1 MSATVLD
8 SKKAT
13 DLFNLKVAEV
23 PDGQG
28 GTKKVIGYL
37 DIESIVVSY
46 DIFTQDVE
54 HNKDFSLTVVFK
66 AIEGDIMDPSV
77 CVGDGT
83 RAITVVPL
91 KTYRSFKLLEE
102 NVGEVLKD
110 GRVDLLRPAK

>member
-13 DLFNLKVAEV
+13 DLFNLRVAEV

-37 DIESIVVSY
+37 DIESLVVSY
-46 DIFTQDVE
+46 DIFSQNEDN
-54 HNKDFSLTVVFK
+54 NKDFSLTVIFK
-66 AIEGDIMDPSV
+66 AIEGDILDPSM

-91 KTYRSFKLLEE
+91 KAYRSFKLLEE
-102 NVGEVLKD
+102 NVEEVLQD

>member
-1 MSATVLD
+1 MSAVLD

-23 PDGQG
+23 SDDFG

-54 HNKDFSLTVVFK
+54 PNKDFSLTVIFK

-91 KTYRSFKLLEE
+91 KAYRSFKLLEE
-102 NVGEVLKD
+102 NVEEVLQD

>member
-1 MSATVLD
+1 MSSTVLD

-23 PDGQG
+23 PDGSG

-37 DIESIVVSY
+37 DIESIVMSY
-46 DIFTQDVE
+46 DIFTQDAE
-54 HNKDFSLTVVFK
+54 PSQDFSLTVIFK
-66 AIEGDIMDPSV
+66 AIEPDIMDPSV

-91 KTYRSFKLLEE
+91 KIYRSFSILEE
-102 NVGEVLKD
+102 NIEGVLKD
-110 GRVDLLRPAK
+110 GRFPVL

>member
-1 MSATVLD
+1 MSTVLD

-23 PDGQG
+23 PDDFG

-46 DIFTQDVE
+46 DIFAQDAE
-54 HNKDFSLTVVFK
+54 PSQDFSLTVIFK
-66 AIEGDIMDPSV
+66 AIEGDIMNPSV

-91 KTYRSFKLLEE
+91 KVYRSFKLLDESVE
-102 NVGEVLKD
+102 EVLKD
-110 GRVDLLRPAK
+110 GRLDLLQPAK

>member
-46 DIFTQDVE
+46 DIFTQGAE
-54 HNKDFSLTVVFK
+54 PSQDFSLTVIFK
-66 AIEGDIMDPSV
+66 AIEGDIMNPSV
-77 CVGDGT
+77 CFGDGT

-91 KTYRSFKLLEE
+91 KAYRSFKLLEE
-102 NVGEVLKD
+102 NVEEVLKD
-110 GRVDLLRPAK
+110 GRLDLL

>member
-1 MSATVLD
+1 MNSTILD
-8 SKKAT
+8 SKKAA

-23 PDGQG
+23 SDGFD

-46 DIFTQDVE
+46 DIFTRDTEPNQ
-54 HNKDFSLTVVFK
+54 DFSLTVVFK

-91 KTYRSFKLLEE
+91 KVYRSFKLLDEKVE
-102 NVGEVLKD
+102 EVLKD
-110 GRVDLLRPAK
+110 GRVDLLRPAE

>member
-1 MSATVLD
+1 MSAVLD

-23 PDGQG
+23 PDSFG

-46 DIFTQDVE
+46 DIFTQDAE
-54 HNKDFSLTVVFK
+54 PSQDFSLTVVFK

-91 KTYRSFKLLEE
+91 KVYRSFKLTDESVE
-102 NVGEVLKD
+102 EVLSN
-110 GRVDLLRPAK
+110 GRFDLLQPAK